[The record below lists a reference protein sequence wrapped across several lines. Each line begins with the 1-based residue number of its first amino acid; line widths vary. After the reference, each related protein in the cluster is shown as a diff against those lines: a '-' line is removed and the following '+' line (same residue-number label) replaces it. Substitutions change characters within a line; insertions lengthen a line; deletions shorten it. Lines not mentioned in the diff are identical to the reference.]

1 MLEMKKKC
9 EHCNGV
15 PKSTDSNVMICSYK
29 CTYCIDCVTDVL
41 NNICPNCKG
50 NFEKRPIRLLD

>member
-1 MLEMKKKC
+1 MLEMKKNC
-9 EHCNGV
+9 EHCNSV
-15 PKSTDSNVMICSYK
+15 LKSTDSNVMICSYE